1 MRSFNFVFIRIFDS
15 FFRRMPFK
23 SKELLKIRAK
33 MSNPSIDSRRRD
45 REFTFKFSSSRD
57 LYRRS
62 STMNKKIFNGFEDI
76 RIFIE
81 ESTFSRSLKSTF
93 NVRLMS
99 KFGVIDKN
107 SPSFIDRISFEF
119 SGDGR
124 MRNIKFSGDLS
135 ERSSLFNSTSD
146 IKSLVLI

>member
-1 MRSFNFVFIRIFDS
+1 
-15 FFRRMPFK
+15 
-23 SKELLKIRAK
+23 
-33 MSNPSIDSRRRD
+33 
-45 REFTFKFSSSRD
+45 
-57 LYRRS
+57 
-62 STMNKKIFNGFEDI
+62 MNKKILNGFEDM
-76 RIFIE
+76 RVFIE
-81 ESTFSRSLKSTF
+81 ESTFSRSFNSTF
-93 NVRLMS
+93 NIRFVSNFRI
-99 KFGVIDKN
+99 IDKN